1 MNGRLITLE
10 GIDGSGKTTQAVRLA
25 ARLEGLGQE
34 VVLVREPG
42 DTPVSEALRQ
52 LVLEHGNVGLSPR
65 TEAMLFSAARAQLVD
80 EIIAPA
86 LERGALVLCDRFADS
101 TIAYQGYGRELPL
114 EEVITT
120 QRLVTRGITPGMTL
134 LLDLTVDEAQARRSA
149 ATDDRMESA
158 GEHFLQRVRDGYLAM
173 AAREPE
179 RWRIVNGAGNE
190 DDIAA
195 EINRHTEAFL
205 QT

>member
-1 MNGRLITLE
+1 
-10 GIDGSGKTTQAVRLA
+10 
-25 ARLEGLGQE
+25 
-34 VVLVREPG
+34 
-42 DTPVSEALRQ
+42 
-52 LVLEHGNVGLSPR
+52 
-65 TEAMLFSAARAQLVD
+65 
-80 EIIAPA
+80 
-86 LERGALVLCDRFADS
+86 
-101 TIAYQGYGRELPL
+101 
-114 EEVITT
+114 
-120 QRLVTRGITPGMTL
+120 MTL

-158 GEHFLQRVRDGYLAM
+158 GERFLQRVRDGYLAM